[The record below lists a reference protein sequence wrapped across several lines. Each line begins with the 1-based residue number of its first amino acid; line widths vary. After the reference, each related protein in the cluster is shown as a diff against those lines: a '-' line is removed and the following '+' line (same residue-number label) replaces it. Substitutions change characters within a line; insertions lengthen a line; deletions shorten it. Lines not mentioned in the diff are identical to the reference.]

1 MAIIKLNNNA
11 LTSVTELP
19 SGVGADPNVKVDLA
33 RLGLRVFANQN
44 LASTSSNSI
53 FYDVFQDSSG
63 ISANTNAPR
72 NTGEFISTISSTS
85 NLFVP
90 EIQRISNYSGGVNT
104 PSWGEQATN
113 STIANHAKQGNSVYG
128 GCVVNELWDLANDFT
143 CKMFVTNGDNSGSLS
158 GAQYMACGMII
169 SDDTS
174 ISAGSDPNIFD
185 SLSNTQWFGT
195 SHTSYTDWLN
205 STAES
210 AFGVSSFNTN
220 YSDEGNSNYSYN
232 LSGISDAHVSHYY
245 NDGGND
251 EAGFVVQ
258 NVSSTNTIT
267 ITAVDGSNNLR
278 PSAGKITVT
287 NVPSS
292 GRAVIGFGNAA
303 TNNSRYWST
312 SFASG
317 VTANGDHSSKTTT
330 TANASGNFTSSTIT
344 APSSV
349 NKLSAVITYKDN
361 AGTNSL
367 NTDLVLQMSAD
378 NGSNFS
384 TATLTALPDFATGVK
399 CCKVTDLSV
408 TAGTQIKYKISFANQ
423 ALASK
428 ECRITGVSLQ
438 F

>member
-245 NDGGND
+245 NDGGTD

>member
-72 NTGEFISTISSTS
+72 NTGEFISTISSSS

>member
-158 GAQYMACGMII
+158 GAQYMAWGMII

-232 LSGISDAHVSHYY
+232 LNGISDAHVSHYY
-245 NDGGND
+245 NDGGTD

>member
-33 RLGLRVFANQN
+33 RLGLRVFSNQN

-72 NTGEFISTISSTS
+72 NASGEFISTVVSSTT
-85 NLFVP
+85 NFVTTFH
-90 EIQRISNYSGGVNT
+90 RTSDYTGSIST
-104 PSWGEQATN
+104 PSFGSADG
-113 STIANHAKQGNSVYG
+113 STMQNAPASGNSGKYAGVM
-128 GCVVNELWDLANDFT
+128 VNELWDLSQDFT
-143 CKMFVTNGDNSGSLS
+143 CRGFFTNTNGSGTLDGVSFMAVGMLITTNTSL
-158 GAQYMACGMII
+158 
-169 SDDTS
+169 T
-174 ISAGSDPNIFD
+174 AGSDPDIFEASSANQWYGND
-185 SLSNTQWFGT
+185 NQWASRLTSAGDTGTGVASLST
-195 SHTSYTDWLN
+195 SFAN
-205 STAES
+205 
-210 AFGVSSFNTN
+210 GNTN
-220 YSDEGNSNYSYN
+220 RSID
-232 LSGISDAHVSHYY
+232 LSGAGLIVGHYY
-245 NDGGND
+245 NDGGTD
-251 EAGFVVQ
+251 EAGFIVENDRSANTLTIKSLDTSAAARNEGVVTMS
-258 NVSSTNTIT
+258 NVPATGRALIAFGDASGNRSRMFSTNYNN
-267 ITAVDGSNNLR
+267 GNSSSNL
-278 PSAGKITVT
+278 
-287 NVPSS
+287 
-292 GRAVIGFGNAA
+292 
-303 TNNSRYWST
+303 
-312 SFASG
+312 
-317 VTANGDHSSKTTT
+317 SSKVSVTE
-330 TANASGNFTSSTIT
+330 NATGNFTSSTIT

-428 ECRITGVSLQ
+428 EARVTGVSLQ